1 MPYTRR
7 EILQIMAASAAAC
20 GVPAAIAGALEESS
34 CMDAVG
40 AISQAEGAG
49 QHILAMKSAFEM
61 LNEALHADPMY
72 AWTWHCNLSMTILDR
87 LGLTYP
93 EANQA
98 GAAIMDRFF
107 HIDIKKNPFWA
118 DGAHGRMTRI
128 ETLENVVDIQSSPG
142 NFNYSPYMHGLG
154 NGLILALS
162 IMRDSE
168 CKYLENPKVW
178 LCDNQTR
185 GDNNEQKSIPGSG
198 GVAPDRDASRTT

>member
-7 EILQIMAASAAAC
+7 ELMQAIAVGLAATQ
-20 GVPAAIAGALEESS
+20 VPAIAGAAMLAETQ
-34 CMDAVG
+34 CMDAGIPG
-40 AISQAEGAG
+40 AISQADGADR
-49 QHILAMKSAFEM
+49 MYNAFEQ
-61 LNEALHADPMY
+61 LAELLRADPEY
-72 AWTWHCNLSMTILDR
+72 AWSWHCNLSMTIMDR
-87 LGLTYP
+87 LRLTQP

-98 GAAIMDRFF
+98 GAAIMEAFF
-107 HIDIKKNPFWA
+107 QIDIKKHPHWV

-128 ETLENVVDIQSSPG
+128 ETLENLVSIQSSPG